1 MDHSTR
7 LEIYKIN
14 QFIKRWGKVYTF
26 TKLGENKFGEPTGEI
41 ESVDILGVYHENSS
55 YINQTASDAGTVVSK
70 LNTWV
75 FCLTEDAQKVK
86 HGMSVVINGKE
97 YKVTGTRDMEKLEL
111 ACDISLEVVLK

>member
-1 MDHSTR
+1 M
-7 LEIYKIN
+7 
-14 QFIKRWGKVYTF
+14 
-26 TKLGENKFGEPTGEI
+26 
-41 ESVDILGVYHENSS
+41 
-55 YINQTASDAGTVVSK
+55 VSK